1 MRAVDQALS
10 TVEAAFFAIIDFV
23 FGVLAAIELWLRAQ
37 LTAAGV
43 GPEVQTIL
51 LIAVAVL
58 LLLAALNLL
67 GGVLRVL
74 IVLFLIL
81 LGIHIV
87 LPLVAH
93 S

>member
-1 MRAVDQALS
+1 MHAVDQALT

-23 FGVLAAIELWLRAQ
+23 FAVLAAIEIWLRGV
-37 LTAAGV
+37 LTGLGV
-43 GPEVQTIL
+43 GPEVQTVL
-51 LIAVAVL
+51 LVVVAVL
-58 LLLAALNLL
+58 LLLAAINLL

-87 LPLVAH
+87 LPMLHA
-93 S
+93 

>member
-10 TVEAAFFAIIDFV
+10 TVEAAFFGIIDFV
-23 FGVLAAIELWLRAQ
+23 FGVLAGIELWLRGL
-37 LTAAGV
+37 LTSAGI
-43 GPEVQTIL
+43 GPEAQTVVL
-51 LIAVAVL
+51 VVVAVL

-74 IVLFLIL
+74 IVLFLVL

-87 LPLVAH
+87 LPLIAR
-93 S
+93 